1 MYINVNKQKGFS
13 LFVVAIIMLV
23 IALLVIVTTQSSNT
37 EMRLSTNEAD
47 HKYALSQAERGLR
60 SAEEQIQGF
69 IDDTDPQKKKTL
81 TFNYDCDHNG
91 LCAPVEQVNFL
102 ENDVNKRR
110 FNIVPPST
118 NQNEVAWKRTF
129 NNKSIWDDSNNTHNQ
144 TANSN
149 NNVRYI
155 IEFLGEKIT
164 AEGVLGYNF
173 RVTSRALGQNPNT
186 VVMLQ
191 SYVELTPP

>member
-1 MYINVNKQKGFS
+1 MQIINVNKQKGFS

-60 SAEEQIQGF
+60 SAEEQIQSF
-69 IDDTDPQKKKTL
+69 VDKTDPKKNKSL
-81 TFNYDCDHNG
+81 TFDYDCNHNG
-91 LCAPVEQVNFL
+91 LCAPLEQVNFL
-102 ENDVNKRR
+102 ENDINKRR
-110 FNIVPPST
+110 FNITPPNA

-129 NNKSIWDDSNNTHNQ
+129 NNKSIWDDNTRNQ
-144 TANSN
+144 TANN
-149 NNVRYI
+149 NNNIRYI